1 MPNHLVRLSTHA
13 RREISVGMA
22 RQRRELS
29 EEIARQLRS
38 QPERQPGLLYPQPRP
53 NLRALTKPPPSEPVH
68 HTQRS
73 AGVAASAGAAVV
85 PPPPLEPADSDDEEA
100 APLSKRRKAQ
110 LPSHTPVVP
119 PSMRMGVASRPSSL
133 STTAVVTAASAS
145 AATIDTVEDAIFR
158 SYSTREAATRDAIDG
173 SSAFSAAK
181 PRSSVQSTCSGDLT
195 LGGLTSSA
203 DAKM

>member
-1 MPNHLVRLSTHA
+1 MYRGVPNHLVRLSTHV
-13 RREISVGMA
+13 RREISEASA
-22 RQRRELS
+22 RQRRDMS
-29 EEIARQLRS
+29 EEFAHQLRS
-38 QPERQPGLLYPQPRP
+38 QPERQPGLLYPQ
-53 NLRALTKPPPSEPVH
+53 ASKPVH

-100 APLSKRRKAQ
+100 APLSKRRKVQ
-110 LPSHTPVVP
+110 LPSPTPVVP
-119 PSMRMGVASRPSSL
+119 PSTRMGVASRPSSL
-133 STTAVVTAASAS
+133 STTTVVTAASAS
-145 AATIDTVEDAIFR
+145 AATIDTVEDATFR
-158 SYSTREAATRDAIDG
+158 SYSSREAATRDAIDG

-195 LGGLTSSA
+195 LGGVTSSA

>member
-1 MPNHLVRLSTHA
+1 MYRVPNHLVRLSTHA

-29 EEIARQLRS
+29 EEFARQLRS
-38 QPERQPGLLYPQPRP
+38 QPERQP
-53 NLRALTKPPPSEPVH
+53 
-68 HTQRS
+68 
-73 AGVAASAGAAVV
+73 
-85 PPPPLEPADSDDEEA
+85 
-100 APLSKRRKAQ
+100 
-110 LPSHTPVVP
+110 
-119 PSMRMGVASRPSSL
+119 

-145 AATIDTVEDAIFR
+145 AATIDTVEDATFR
-158 SYSTREAATRDAIDG
+158 SYSSREAATRDAIDG

-195 LGGLTSSA
+195 LGGVTSSA